1 MKHPDIEIIKSIIKD
16 SRSVVVTSHHN
27 PDGDAIGS
35 VIAMV
40 KLLEKRFPQVT
51 GIVPNDFPDFLKWMP
66 GADRIVIYN
75 QLEPKAKELIYNADL
90 IFCLDYNAL
99 HRTDAMAPAL
109 KSARAVKVLIDH
121 HLDPLS
127 EDFDYI
133 ISRIDISST
142 SELLFNFIEQCGWSD
157 LIGQEVATGLF
168 VGIMTDTG
176 SFSYSCNYPETF
188 QISALLIKTGID
200 PEQIHRNVYDTYSES
215 RLRLLGYCLGE
226 KMTILP
232 QYKTAYIALTKAEL
246 DRFQYKT
253 GDTEGVVN
261 FALSIDEIRFAVLL
275 TERTDRIRL
284 SFRSKGNLSMNVFA
298 RKYFNGGGH
307 RNAAGGDSFE
317 SMENTISHLKN
328 ALEQYK
334 EEIDR
339 SGC

>member
-16 SRSVVVTSHHN
+16 SHSVVVTSHHN

-40 KLLEKRFPQVT
+40 KLLEKRVPQVT

-261 FALSIDEIRFAVLL
+261 YALSIDEIRFAVLL
-275 TERTDRIRL
+275 TERTNRIRL
-284 SFRSKGNLSMNVFA
+284 SFRS
-298 RKYFNGGGH
+298 
-307 RNAAGGDSFE
+307 
-317 SMENTISHLKN
+317 
-328 ALEQYK
+328 
-334 EEIDR
+334 
-339 SGC
+339 

>member
-40 KLLEKRFPQVT
+40 KLLEKRVPQVT

>member
-40 KLLEKRFPQVT
+40 KLLEKRVPQVT

-261 FALSIDEIRFAVLL
+261 YALSIDEIRFAVLL

-284 SFRSKGNLSMNVFA
+284 SFRSKGNLSVNVFA

>member
-1 MKHPDIEIIKSIIKD
+1 LKHPDIEIIKSIIKD

-40 KLLEKRFPQVT
+40 KLLEKRVPQVT

>member
-1 MKHPDIEIIKSIIKD
+1 LKHPDIEIIKSIIKD

-40 KLLEKRFPQVT
+40 KLLEKRVPQVT

-339 SGC
+339 SCC

>member
-1 MKHPDIEIIKSIIKD
+1 MKLPDIDKIKHIISGC
-16 SRSVVVTSHHN
+16 RSVVVTSHHN

-35 VIAMV
+35 VVAMAT
-40 KLLEKRFPQVT
+40 LLEKLVPKVT

-66 GADRIVIYN
+66 GAERIVIYTESEF
-75 QLEPKAKELIYNADL
+75 LAKELISGADL

-99 HRTDAMAPAL
+99 HRTEAMAPAL
-109 KSARAVKVLIDH
+109 RSSGAVKVLIDH
-121 HLDPLS
+121 HLDPVS
-127 EDFDYI
+127 EDFDHI

-157 LIGQEVATGLF
+157 LIGQEIATGLF
-168 VGIMTDTG
+168 MGIMTDTG

-188 QISALLIKTGID
+188 QISARLIKTGID
-200 PEQIHRNVYDTYSES
+200 AERIHRKVYDTYSES
-215 RLRLLGYCLGE
+215 RLRLLGFCLAE
-226 KMTILP
+226 KLTILP
-232 QYKTAYIALTKAEL
+232 EYKTAYIALTKAEL
-246 DRFQYKT
+246 DQFHYKT

-261 FALSIDEIRFAVLL
+261 YALSIDEIRFAVLL

-284 SFRSKGNLSMNVFA
+284 SFRSKGNLSVNIFA
-298 RKYFNGGGH
+298 RKFFNGGGH
-307 RNAAGGDSFE
+307 RNAAGGDSFR
-317 SMENTISHLKN
+317 SMENTIKHLKN

>member
-40 KLLEKRFPQVT
+40 KLLEKRVPQVT

-66 GADRIVIYN
+66 GADRIVIFN

-157 LIGQEVATGLF
+157 LIDQEVATGLF

-215 RLRLLGYCLGE
+215 RLRLLGYCLGD

-261 FALSIDEIRFAVLL
+261 YALSIDEIRFAVLL

-284 SFRSKGNLSMNVFA
+284 SFRSKGNLSVNVFA

>member
-1 MKHPDIEIIKSIIKD
+1 M
-16 SRSVVVTSHHN
+16 VTSHHN

-40 KLLEKRFPQVT
+40 KLLEKRVPQVT

-90 IFCLDYNAL
+90 IFCLDYNAP

>member
-16 SRSVVVTSHHN
+16 SHSVVVTSHHN

-40 KLLEKRFPQVT
+40 KLLEKRVPQVT

-261 FALSIDEIRFAVLL
+261 YALSIDEIRFAVLL

>member
-1 MKHPDIEIIKSIIKD
+1 LKHPDIEIIKSIIKD

-40 KLLEKRFPQVT
+40 KLLEKRVPQVT

-261 FALSIDEIRFAVLL
+261 YALSIDEIRFAVLL

-284 SFRSKGNLSMNVFA
+284 SFRSKGNLSVNVFA